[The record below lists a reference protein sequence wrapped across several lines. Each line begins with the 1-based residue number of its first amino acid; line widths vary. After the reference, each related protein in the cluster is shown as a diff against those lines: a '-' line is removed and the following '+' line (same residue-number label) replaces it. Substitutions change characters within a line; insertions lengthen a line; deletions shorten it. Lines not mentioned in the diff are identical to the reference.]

1 MPPLSWPSWAPWHVA
16 VALAAL
22 CLLLFWLAR
31 MQVARARE
39 DWANAFFY
47 APSLKV
53 KHQERRRQWQDISR
67 LLLAAAAVFLVAAV
81 VLYVRLRV

>member
-1 MPPLSWPSWAPWHVA
+1 MPPLAWPTWAPWHVA
-16 VALAAL
+16 LTLAAL
-22 CLLLFWLAR
+22 FLLLYWLAR

-53 KHQERRRQWQDISR
+53 KHLERRRRWRDISR
-67 LLLAAAAVFLVAAV
+67 VLLAAAAVFLVAAV
-81 VLYVRLRV
+81 VLYVRLRA